1 MFVNAGRMNPSRAR
15 SCSFDAHLH
24 ATKVSPI
31 LTPSLSPLLP
41 SVKPLTT
48 APLPSSTSSRI
59 SPSG

>member
-1 MFVNAGRMNPSRAR
+1 MSVFLGGKHSQLSHAAA
-15 SCSFDAHLH
+15 CTCLQ

-31 LTPSLSPLLP
+31 LTPNLCPLLP